1 MATTLHN
8 PPYLLVFEES
18 GTRVV
23 RLSAAGQ
30 WSLGSG
36 VQAEIRLV
44 GAEIPDIAARL
55 QVAGD
60 EVTLCPV
67 ADAAAVLVNDG
78 ALGGPRRLIA
88 GDAIAIG
95 AVTLTFQRRAMRP
108 SQCIAADLE
117 FVSRRLG
124 EEIDRCLRQGGAV
137 GVLAVQLGS
146 RRRGGGERI
155 PAELSAQL
163 RPADVLGWNGDAEA
177 FVLLPDTG
185 ETAEIPARRIAAA
198 LAKLAPDVRIGVAVC
213 PDDAHDVDGLLTG
226 ARSAA
231 AMAEPGSHALLAACA
246 KPLQAGAQQIAV
258 ADPAMKRLYAQV
270 QRLAASDLPLLING
284 ETGVGKELVAQ
295 ALHAWSPRHG
305 KPVVALN
312 CAAISESLFES
323 ELFGHERGAFTD
335 AKSAKMGLLES
346 ANGGT
351 LLLDEVGECSLRV
364 QAKLLRVL
372 ETKHVCRVGSVTER
386 AIDVRVIAATNRD
399 LQAEV
404 AAGNFRQDLY
414 FRLGVATLY
423 VPALRDR
430 PLDIPLLART
440 FLTRACLSGGRSELV
455 LSRSAL
461 RRLALH
467 DWPGNVR
474 ELRNTMELCAR
485 MVDGDLVLGEDL
497 PPQVAQSAPAWMA
510 GTREPAAKAHTGPF
524 EPFDTRRHK
533 AIQDEVRALE
543 RLRMQQA
550 LAATD
555 GVRVRA
561 AQMLQ
566 MPLRTFVTKLRD
578 YALAG
583 PSGPGRENAV
593 AKDHGLD
600 L

>member
-1 MATTLHN
+1 MAIPQQNL
-8 PPYLLVFEES
+8 PYLLVFEER
-18 GTRVV
+18 GTRAV
-23 RLSAAGQ
+23 RLPAAGDLT
-30 WSLGSG
+30 LGAATEADICLNG
-36 VQAEIRLV
+36 L
-44 GAEIPDIAARL
+44 GIPPLAARL

-60 EVTLCPV
+60 AITLCPL
-67 ADAAAVLVNDG
+67 AKETPILVNDA

-88 GDAIAIG
+88 GDTMAIG
-95 AVTLTFQRRAMRP
+95 SVTLTFQRRAVRP

-124 EEIDRCLRQGGAV
+124 EEIDRCLRSGGAV
-137 GVLAVQLGS
+137 GLLAVQLGP
-146 RRRGGGERI
+146 RRFVG
-155 PAELSAQL
+155 ADQLSGLLGAQL
-163 RPADVLGWNGDAEA
+163 RPADVLGWNGDGEA
-177 FVLLPDTG
+177 YVLLPDTG

-198 LAKLAPDVRIGVAVC
+198 LVAVAPDVRVGVAVC

-231 AMAEPGSHALLAACA
+231 ALAVAGSYALVATCA
-246 KPLQAGAQQIAV
+246 TPLRAGSQQIVV
-258 ADPAMKRLYAQV
+258 ADPAMKHLYAQV
-270 QRLAASDLPLLING
+270 QRLAGSDLPLLING

-295 ALHAWSPRHG
+295 ALHAWSPRRDR
-305 KPVVALN
+305 PVVALN

-335 AKSAKMGLLES
+335 ARTAKVGLLES

-351 LLLDEVGECSLRV
+351 LLLDEVGECSPRV

-386 AIDVRVIAATNRD
+386 PIDVRVLAATNRD

-404 AAGNFRQDLY
+404 AAETFRQDLY
-414 FRLGVATLY
+414 FRLGAATLY

-440 FLTRACLSGGRSELV
+440 FLARACAAGGRSELA

-474 ELRNTMELCAR
+474 ELRNVMELCAQ
-485 MVDGDLVLGEDL
+485 MVDGDLLLGEDL
-497 PPQVAQSAPAWMA
+497 PPRVAQHAPAWMA
-510 GTREPAAKAHTGPF
+510 GTREAARKAHSGPF
-524 EPFDTRRHK
+524 EPFDSRRHK
-533 AIQDEVRALE
+533 AIHEEVKALE
-543 RLRMQQA
+543 KLRMHQA
-550 LAATD
+550 LVASD

-561 AQMLQ
+561 AQLLQ
-566 MPLRTFVTKLRD
+566 MPLRTFVTKVREYGLATHSGDDLRGTP
-578 YALAG
+578 A
-583 PSGPGRENAV
+583 
-593 AKDHGLD
+593 
-600 L
+600 